1 MQDLIRRIELQM
13 EESNGITAYRQGIPV
28 DISFIPYSKR
38 VLSRKQKEMYPSN
51 ASDLPQMI
59 PIEDTQK
66 VMPDFEE
73 NEAETHTQTHQFV
86 PEHHHTNV
94 LLLALS
100 TFPGQMK
107 KNKFEYNFNG
117 HQGTVIGRYQ
127 LDPIPKMLDE
137 LLAESNDNL
146 DKIIMLCTDK
156 TLKETSITTP
166 ENIMMNISPLEY
178 FKNQIRNYMNP
189 N

>member
-66 VMPDFEE
+66 
-73 NEAETHTQTHQFV
+73 
-86 PEHHHTNV
+86 
-94 LLLALS
+94 
-100 TFPGQMK
+100 
-107 KNKFEYNFNG
+107 
-117 HQGTVIGRYQ
+117 
-127 LDPIPKMLDE
+127 
-137 LLAESNDNL
+137 
-146 DKIIMLCTDK
+146 
-156 TLKETSITTP
+156 
-166 ENIMMNISPLEY
+166 
-178 FKNQIRNYMNP
+178 
-189 N
+189 

>member
-1 MQDLIRRIELQM
+1 
-13 EESNGITAYRQGIPV
+13 
-28 DISFIPYSKR
+28 
-38 VLSRKQKEMYPSN
+38 
-51 ASDLPQMI
+51 
-59 PIEDTQK
+59 
-66 VMPDFEE
+66 MPDFEE

-137 LLAESNDNL
+137 LLAESNENL

-189 N
+189 NLSDDERFTPITFSLFSPYDGIQQVIDTLRGIKIQYYIWILMVAFAVYNVLWKQPSLF

>member
-1 MQDLIRRIELQM
+1 
-13 EESNGITAYRQGIPV
+13 
-28 DISFIPYSKR
+28 
-38 VLSRKQKEMYPSN
+38 
-51 ASDLPQMI
+51 
-59 PIEDTQK
+59 
-66 VMPDFEE
+66 MPDFEE

-127 LDPIPKMLDE
+127 LDPIPKMLDY
-137 LLAESNDNL
+137 LLKAM
-146 DKIIMLCTDK
+146 KILTKLSC
-156 TLKETSITTP
+156 
-166 ENIMMNISPLEY
+166 
-178 FKNQIRNYMNP
+178 FAQIRP
-189 N
+189 LKKQVSLLLRIS